1 MAIHDELK
9 PDAEQLPY
17 LLASNALRVAHGL
30 ETRSA
35 GYTGI
40 LDETGSETV
49 IGAEQTGDTITQWVG
64 DTTAPGRPLGIS
76 ATSDMQCVL
85 VRWDG
90 TLDGGLPADFRCVTV
105 YAMRMDTET
114 DYDSEEQE
122 TVDDSPTS
130 ITLGDLTAA
139 GEVASGVLTVGDTYD
154 IWAIA
159 YDNAHDR
166 YGNPAY
172 NASVES
178 AHVQVTIT
186 PLVSQEELDK
196 AADRILDTA
205 SEGISQQIK
214 RVDADINNANKAI
227 ESNRESLEQEAY
239 LRAEGDKAAQSAAAD
254 VKAQTDKLTED
265 YKGMSTDVA
274 SVKSDLKNV
283 MTTTSALETSMIVS
297 STVEYTV
304 GTGATVPTTGW
315 STSTPSVSGEQRAW
329 MRTKVTYGDGTQEY
343 SSPVL
348 VTGAPGATGAT
359 GATGP
364 QGAAGAKGEAGAQGV
379 GVSGIVPFW
388 QLSETKPAQPTQKS
402 PGGGWTGAEPAFE
415 QGKKLWT
422 CSRIDYSNGQWSWT
436 SVQQSSSYDLAAL
449 ALTTADGKNRRFV
462 QPDTP
467 DAQNLTQGDEWWQT
481 SSKPLETAWTG
492 EPNNSVSVLVDHS
505 DEVEHIW
512 VWNGTRWALNRLS
525 AEDIFVAGSVAA
537 SLVSADFFDGA
548 VVKGGAFLTSNERIQ
563 LNNNGMVMLDK
574 GGVPLVTLD
583 AVNGTATFTDVHIIG
598 SGITSPTVQGGE
610 ITGADFKI
618 VDGDGRQVARLNS
631 DGISFGDSLTYSKRN
646 GQWVLSLKGPV
657 QSGGDMSGVT
667 ITAPVLQTTAEA
679 KKGLKLTD
687 GGLVA
692 YNTNGDVTFTL
703 DADGTI
709 LMDGGVI
716 ANGEVRAAKITGGD
730 MTGTT
735 LQTMSDANR
744 GVKIIGKQLK
754 VYNDDGH
761 LMLALDGADGTALL
775 TGGVRTSYTGSRVE
789 LRNDTYTVPTGG
801 TAIQGSITGYDD
813 VGEVWHLTGSSNR
826 GAAVGSPQ
834 LSLHMGISPQQ
845 PELMIQRYSD
855 GTQLSIVAG
864 RVDIASTV
872 ATVGGKQSGIY
883 VNGMRLDPVVV
894 PASDFITFANGYG
907 EYGGGHNISRC
918 YCLQIGKLLLFQL
931 EVSGSIPSSS
941 SYTRV
946 GTLKNGYIPLR
957 AVNAPA
963 VYSGGGMGGAF
974 IIGQTADGNL
984 APGGVYFGQ
993 TTGSTRNWGAATLL
1007 AYR

>member
-283 MTTTSALETSMIVS
+283 MTT
-297 STVEYTV
+297 
-304 GTGATVPTTGW
+304 
-315 STSTPSVSGEQRAW
+315 
-329 MRTKVTYGDGTQEY
+329 
-343 SSPVL
+343 
-348 VTGAPGATGAT
+348 
-359 GATGP
+359 
-364 QGAAGAKGEAGAQGV
+364 
-379 GVSGIVPFW
+379 
-388 QLSETKPAQPTQKS
+388 
-402 PGGGWTGAEPAFE
+402 
-415 QGKKLWT
+415 
-422 CSRIDYSNGQWSWT
+422 
-436 SVQQSSSYDLAAL
+436 
-449 ALTTADGKNRRFV
+449 ADGKNRRFV

-481 SSKPLETAWTG
+481 SSKPLETYWTG

-957 AVNAPA
+957 AVNVPA

-993 TTGSTRNWGAATLL
+993 TTGSTRNWGAATFL